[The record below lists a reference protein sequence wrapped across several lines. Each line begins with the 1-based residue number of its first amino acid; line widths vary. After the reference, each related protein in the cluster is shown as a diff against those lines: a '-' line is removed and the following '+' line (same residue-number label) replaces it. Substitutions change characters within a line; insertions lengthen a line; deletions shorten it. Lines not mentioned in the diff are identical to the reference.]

1 MLLVHDP
8 LHSQL
13 EFKIKHL
20 MISQV
25 RGVFK
30 QFDAK
35 IETKDATFKNALVM
49 CVVEV
54 GSIHTQIKD
63 RDDHLRSSDFFD
75 VEKFP
80 QMTFLSTKTTQLSSS
95 KYILHG
101 YLEIKGEKRSMEL
114 VAEYNGSDVDQYGQL
129 KYGFELTGT
138 IRRSEWGLDFNVPGG
153 NSTLLIGDEVK
164 IEADIQMIEKK

>member
-35 IETKDATFKNALVM
+35 IETKGVSFTNASVICM
-49 CVVEV
+49 VEV

-63 RDDHLRSSDFFD
+63 RDDHLRSADFFD
-75 VEKFP
+75 AENFP
-80 QMTFLSTKTTQLSSS
+80 HMTFLSTKTTQLAPSRF
-95 KYILHG
+95 ILHG
-101 YLEIKGEKRSMEL
+101 NLEIKGERRPL
-114 VAEYNGSDVDQYGQL
+114 DLIAEYNGNDVDQHGQV
-129 KYGFELTGT
+129 KYGFEITGT
-138 IRRSEWGLDFNVPGG
+138 LKRSDWGLNFNVPGG
-153 NSTLLIGDEVK
+153 NSTLLIGNEVK
-164 IEADIQMIEKK
+164 IEADIQLVKSK

>member
-35 IETKDATFKNALVM
+35 IETKDASFTNASVM

-54 GSIHTQIKD
+54 GSVHTQIKD
-63 RDDHLRSSDFFD
+63 RDDHLRSGDFFD
-75 VEKFP
+75 VENFP
-80 QMTFLSTKTTQLSSS
+80 RMTFLSTKTTQLTPSRH
-95 KYILHG
+95 ILHG
-101 YLEIKGEKRSMEL
+101 NLEIRGERRPVDL
-114 VAEYNGSDVDQYGQL
+114 TVEYNGNDVDQYGQV
-129 KYGFELTGT
+129 KYGFEITGT
-138 IRRSEWGLDFNVPGG
+138 IKRSDWGLNFNVPGG

-164 IEADIQMIEKK
+164 IEADVQMMKSK